1 MKIREGVWSN
11 LSAAQAIEA
20 AIKAV
25 SESGTNEIPT
35 KVVLQLLNRLMEN
48 VQSTASSRYDIR

>member
-11 LSAAQAIEA
+11 LSAEQAIEA

-25 SESGTNEIPT
+25 SESGTDEIPT
-35 KVVLQLLNRLMEN
+35 KVVLQILTRLKERAEATN
-48 VQSTASSRYDIR
+48 A